1 MRLGMQKCREKL
13 TQKEVD
19 YNYLKEKVRKL
30 QFKLSYLK
38 RKFDSQKTKKWW
50 NVEWNASFGTEN

>member
-1 MRLGMQKCREKL
+1 MNAKLDECREKL

-19 YNYLKEKVRKL
+19 YNYLNEKLRKS

-38 RKFDSQKTKKWW
+38 RKFDSEDKNWW
-50 NVEWNASFGTEN
+50 NAEWNTSFGTEN

>member
-1 MRLGMQKCREKL
+1 MNAKLDECREKL

-19 YNYLKEKVRKL
+19 YNYLNEKLRKS

-38 RKFDSQKTKKWW
+38 RKFDSEDKK
-50 NVEWNASFGTEN
+50 

>member
-1 MRLGMQKCREKL
+1 MSMRLGMQKCREKL

-38 RKFDSQKTKKWW
+38 RKFDSQKTKK
-50 NVEWNASFGTEN
+50 